1 MSVETGLAP
10 SRERDAASGGL
21 ADRGK
26 TRQAASLPET
36 MTTITD
42 SPTGTTFAVRVHP
55 RAKKNAITGEVGD
68 ALKVALTAPPVDG
81 KANEACIEFFAKL
94 LKVSRSS
101 VTIAAGLS
109 SRNKVIRV
117 TGLKAETVRERLGV

>member
-1 MSVETGLAP
+1 MV
-10 SRERDAASGGL
+10 
-21 ADRGK
+21 K
-26 TRQAASLPET
+26 
-36 MTTITD
+36 ITD

-81 KANEACIEFFAKL
+81 KANGACIEFFAEL
-94 LKVSRSS
+94 LKVPCSS

-109 SRNKVIRV
+109 SRNKVVRV
-117 TGLKAETVRERLGV
+117 VGVSADKVRRQLAR